1 MAGEFNPPVQP
12 GQDNSPNYFKF
23 SEPIK
28 GVTADQSSGIALK
41 TAGEGVEGFASL
53 AKSTADNFIKED
65 TRATIEPIQRQFI
78 SDLQTA
84 KDAVVPPPAS
94 TAAGNIVDIGDP
106 SNPVATIPSGLQRG
120 VNQLQSIHEGY
131 VQGHYNDTYYTMRLD
146 SALTSLRSKYEGFR
160 DVVDAEQ
167 SKITG
172 INPANATITNVLQDL
187 NATRSAKKT
196 EQDKI
201 LDLARG
207 AMSKGFDKA
216 NLMFQRL
223 QSDPSFAPQFM
234 QWYTDENAKDTALAR
249 DTANIQN
256 QNLKGDQSV
265 KAWKNNFSDF
275 TGTKIGSDLNA
286 TAILTGMDKPSSIMG
301 IISDAN
307 NNPGKYTSAQMEQL
321 ATQIQTHMNQMRVQ
335 LKTQAN
341 QKGYN
346 QKITDSDIDNTIA
359 SQTAV
364 YQNMYDAIKGGGAA
378 GAGLA
383 FAQANHYRAVVD
395 QTKDNLTNT
404 DLGKAALNYKAL
416 SDEFGPALTAT
427 TLTRAF
433 LAAQKNV
440 QDRLKPLLNQGQIE
454 AAAQPGGPDKP
465 ITLAQHITNYTNDPR
480 ITKEDRAA
488 LMGGMVQTVTR
499 ISDPNVPDAAKANFA
514 KYFFDPSNN
523 GVLNNWKPDY
533 RTTSPDGRLQI
544 FHPGKQD
551 VFNQLT
557 SKEVTDNIA
566 KMDEQ
571 TRANYR
577 SWVDVNGR
585 ELIGQDVRN
594 LNHFTGHDNLYF
606 DWDSKSHQLTLRD
619 KEGALASPV
628 GQDARTYTQRPPD
641 EGYVNQVKQAVEHIN
656 KVIPNLEHVYSKLGG
671 SDVNGMLLQTLQQ
684 YGLDNLGKISG
695 LPKSMGDA
703 IAASRKAPAPEPKP

>member
-1 MAGEFNPPVQP
+1 MAAFNPTPQP

-28 GVTADQSSGIALK
+28 GITADTSTGIALT
-41 TAGEGVEGFASL
+41 TAATGLAEGASL
-53 AKSTADNFIKED
+53 AKQTADEYIKED
-65 TRATIEPIQRQFI
+65 TRSTVEPIQRQFI

-84 KDAVVPPPAS
+84 KDAVVPAAAATP
-94 TAAGNIVDIGDP
+94 AGNIVPDDTQG
-106 SNPVATIPSGLQRG
+106 ATTPTPAGLQRG
-120 VNQLQSIHEGY
+120 LDQIQSIHDGY
-131 VQGHYNDTYYTMRLD
+131 VQGHYNDTYYHMRLD
-146 SALTSLRSKYEGFR
+146 QATTALRSKYEGFK
-160 DVVDAEQ
+160 DVVDQEVSQ
-167 SKITG
+167 VTG
-172 INPANATITNVLQDL
+172 VKPANALIGDLLQDL
-187 NATRSAKKT
+187 NATRTAKKT

-216 NLMFQRL
+216 NLQFQRL
-223 QSDPSFAPQFM
+223 QADPSYAPTFM

-249 DTANIQN
+249 STAVMQN
-256 QNLKGDQSV
+256 QNLSGDQSV

-275 TGTKIGSDLNA
+275 VGSKISSDMNA
-286 TAILTGMDKPSSIMG
+286 TVTLTGMDKPNSILG
-301 IISDAN
+301 ILSDAS

-321 ATQIQTHMNQMRVQ
+321 ATQTQAHMAQMRVQ
-335 LKTQAN
+335 LKTMAN
-341 QKGYN
+341 QRGYN
-346 QKITDSDIDNTIA
+346 QKITDADIDNTIA
-359 SQTAV
+359 SQTTV
-364 YQNMYDAIKGGGAA
+364 YQNMFDAIKGGGAA

-383 FAQANHYRAVVD
+383 FAQANHYRAVLD

-404 DLGKAALNYKAL
+404 DIGKAGMNYKIM
-416 SDEFGPALTAT
+416 SDDFGPALTAK
-427 TLTRAF
+427 TLLPAF
-433 LAAQKNV
+433 IAAQGNV
-440 QDRLKPLLNQGQIE
+440 EAKLKPLLNQGQIE
-454 AAAQPGGPDKP
+454 AAAQPDPANP
-465 ITLAQHITNYTNDPR
+465 TTLTKHITSYANDPR
-480 ITKEDRAA
+480 ISSEDRAA
-488 LMGGMVQTVTR
+488 LMGGMVKTVTR

-533 RTTSPDGRLQI
+533 KTTSPDGRLQI

-571 TRANYR
+571 TRSNYR

-585 ELIGQDVRN
+585 DLIGQDVRN

-606 DWDSKSHQLTLRD
+606 DWDNKAHQLTLRD
-619 KEGALASPV
+619 KEGALVSPV

-641 EGYVNQVKQAVEHIN
+641 ESYINQVQQVVGRIN
-656 KVIPNLEHVYSKLGG
+656 KVIPNLDHVYSKLGG
-671 SDVNGMLLQTLQQ
+671 SDTNGMLLQTLQQ
-684 YGLDNLGKISG
+684 YGLDNLGHISG
-695 LPKSMGDA
+695 LPKAMGDS
-703 IAASRKAPAPEPKP
+703 IAASRKAPEVKSAP